1 MREGYVD
8 YERWGLPE
16 DVEGMQLA
24 QAAAKINH
32 PLNSAQVI
40 LTLMLLHLYFSHRQA
55 FAFYFIWVVRTQS
68 ANIPVSN
75 SAGPLMLVQY
85 VATEICASLR
95 CVHAE
100 TELGNAWMRMRI
112 YNHVIKSCKAVQL
125 FR

>member
-1 MREGYVD
+1 
-8 YERWGLPE
+8 
-16 DVEGMQLA
+16 MQLA

-40 LTLMLLHLYFSHRQA
+40 VTLMLLHLYFSHRQA

-75 SAGPLMLVQY
+75 STGPLMLVQY
-85 VATEICASLR
+85 VATEICTSLR

-100 TELGNAWMRMRI
+100 TELGNAWMQMRI
-112 YNHVIKSCKAVQL
+112 YIHVIESCKELQL